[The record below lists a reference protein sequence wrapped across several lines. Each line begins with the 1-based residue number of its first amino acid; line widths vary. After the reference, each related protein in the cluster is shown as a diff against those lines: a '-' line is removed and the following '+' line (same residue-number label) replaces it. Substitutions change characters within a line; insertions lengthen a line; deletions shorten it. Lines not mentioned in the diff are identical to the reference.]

1 MEKNTK
7 LKLYYDEEHKSKKN
21 NSSVRIF
28 VDYFSHTE
36 IDLETASRIRNS
48 FKSYMS
54 KFNCDRKDI
63 IDIISKVRDLTENL
77 DEYKLEVRIEK
88 ENYREFASYER
99 GRSETCGVFEKNW
112 DDYIGVIDTYR
123 GIDVQYKVDRFHVY
137 NASNVKTISD
147 TLFKYYEKVIKLN
160 NMTKEKQ
167 KVYEK

>member
-36 IDLETASRIRNS
+36 IDLETATRIRNS

-54 KFNCDRKDI
+54 KFNCDTKDI
-63 IDIISKVRDLTENL
+63 IDIISKVRDLTEDL
-77 DEYKLEVRIEK
+77 DEHKLEVRIEK

-99 GRSETCGVFEKNW
+99 GRSETCGVWKKDW

-123 GIDVQYKVDRFHVY
+123 GIDVQYKVDRFHVC

-147 TLFKYYEKVIKLN
+147 TLFEYYEKVMKLN
-160 NMTKEKQ
+160 NMTKEKP